1 MSTLPLLD
9 VEISPLVEI
18 LEPPAEVHNLEFLE
32 QQRLVPQLQRM
43 YILRELFIAL
53 TVELQQSQQPQIVVV
68 EMMRILKWERQLH
81 SKL

>member
-1 MSTLPLLD
+1 MSTLPLLE